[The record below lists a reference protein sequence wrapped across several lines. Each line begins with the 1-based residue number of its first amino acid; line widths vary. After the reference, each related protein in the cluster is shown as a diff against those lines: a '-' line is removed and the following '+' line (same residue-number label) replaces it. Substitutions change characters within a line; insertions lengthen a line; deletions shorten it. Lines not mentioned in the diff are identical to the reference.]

1 MKQKGT
7 QKREMPLMK
16 MQMLVTRREST
27 EGKSDSHPDIIR
39 PTVLVMP
46 IIESKN
52 EAVSASTPY

>member
-1 MKQKGT
+1 
-7 QKREMPLMK
+7 MK